1 MIWGRKLTRR
11 RRRVQLNRPRATRQ
25 RPPMV
30 QELRDDP
37 KPTQAL
43 LALVSTALVVAIALH
58 DGAVVAWDMR
68 LGLASMLVF
77 ALGLLALYIAS
88 FEKALLRR
96 RGRLAALALGF
107 VLVLAV
113 ARALDLSGQS
123 FLWAPVAILAMV
135 WAMIYDPG
143 LALMGAFAAAFSVG
157 LMGGAA
163 RVSAGVPFDFALF
176 ITLLGGGCVA
186 AFSVMRVRERSQILK
201 VGLMVGICQFALVLG
216 CRAMAGSLEGLPGGF
231 DLEQLKS
238 LRGLLREPGLV
249 LLSGLVQGF
258 LLYHLLPLLERA
270 FDVTSSASLQRWADI
285 NHPFLKRFSLEAPG
299 TYHHSMMVATLAEA
313 AADAIKADG
322 LLCRVGAYYH
332 DIGKLNKPEYFFENT
347 MGRPSRHLK
356 LSPAMSALI
365 IMAHPKDGA
374 EMAEDLGL
382 PGRVVDFIREHHGT
396 TLVEYFFHEARQRA
410 LTDPD
415 SAEVEPVHYRY
426 PGPRPGSRETAILM
440 VADSVEATTR
450 TLSEPT
456 AARIETVV
464 SEIIQRKLEDGQFDH
479 APITFADLSAVR
491 EAFVRRLTAIYHSRI
506 RYPGQGSDGSLGGGG
521 AEGDG
526 AEEEGEDHG
535 APS

>member
-11 RRRVQLNRPRATRQ
+11 HRRVQLNRPRATRQ

-135 WAMIYDPG
+135 WAMIYNPG

-186 AFSVMRVRERSQILK
+186 TFSVMRVRERGHLLK
-201 VGLMVGICQFALVLG
+201 AGLIVGLCQFALALG

-249 LLSGLVQGF
+249 LLSGL
-258 LLYHLLPLLERA
+258 
-270 FDVTSSASLQRWADI
+270 DVTSYASLQRWADI

-347 MGRPSRHLK
+347 MGRPS
-356 LSPAMSALI
+356 P
-365 IMAHPKDGA
+365 P
-374 EMAEDLGL
+374 
-382 PGRVVDFIREHHGT
+382 
-396 TLVEYFFHEARQRA
+396 Q
-410 LTDPD
+410 
-415 SAEVEPVHYRY
+415 
-426 PGPRPGSRETAILM
+426 SR
-440 VADSVEATTR
+440 R
-450 TLSEPT
+450 
-456 AARIETVV
+456 
-464 SEIIQRKLEDGQFDH
+464 
-479 APITFADLSAVR
+479 
-491 EAFVRRLTAIYHSRI
+491 
-506 RYPGQGSDGSLGGGG
+506 
-521 AEGDG
+521 
-526 AEEEGEDHG
+526 
-535 APS
+535 